1 MRKIALAL
9 LGILIAIPSIK
20 AQDELNPITTA
31 APFLLIVPD
40 ARAGGMGDV
49 GVATT
54 PDAYS
59 QHHNPSQYAFLNSQF
74 SMGVNYTPWMR
85 ELVNDVFLGGVS
97 FGNRINDQSAWAA
110 SMKY

>member
-1 MRKIALAL
+1 MKIIIIAL
-9 LGILIAIPSIK
+9 LGILISIPTIK
-20 AQDELNPITTA
+20 AQDEPNPITTA

-54 PDAYS
+54 PDANS

-74 SMGVNYTPWMR
+74 SLGINYTPWMR

-97 FGNRINDQSAWAA
+97 FGNRINERSA
-110 SMKY
+110 